1 MAASNRGFRQIVV
14 DGVGRRWKFPR
25 RLTDQEEDQPG
36 VWAVAQRVEP
46 EGSQLL
52 LVFPKRHH
60 MSGPHAQK
68 GRPVLPSDILAGIRG
83 ALNAGWQSDQ
93 PGIQFVQRVPE

>member
-60 MSGPHAQK
+60 MSRPHAQK